1 MIQSGY
7 KSNQKASYLVPNGSF
22 WKSCGISSTS
32 ILVDGT
38 ITDPMEYIVYNEI
51 RKKYFLLG
59 AKGLYCSE
67 DGLNWF
73 LVIATTHPMIQ
84 ICFDDKGNI
93 YTCDAQHHFYYCV
106 TDDLNFVLNTQFQ
119 VSSFATRGDRTIFG
133 SFQKIYYNDSSNP
146 TNFNLTHNFDLYD
159 YFKVWYKGGVFFSND
174 GTESRRRPLY
184 RSTDGINWVNDINWS
199 ATNITNYNFS
209 INAKIEYFNEKWY
222 FHGGGGTLLKS
233 VDSINWTATSISNVR
248 DILSGGN
255 NFFIVNSSGAILNLN
270 NDVVASTSNYRNF
283 NRSLFYDKA
292 TDFWSA
298 EGVFSADGG
307 KTWESFKDTPSPTF
321 LLRRRNID
329 FIFSVETKNFIAALM
344 ENHAPRPLIQ
354 NINLDDLVYGN
365 EIWVGIKNNIVFYSV
380 DGIVWEKSSI
390 NLTQEIKGL
399 SFIRENFYIKV
410 GEDWYYSKGKEWT
423 QCSQENFPILY
434 EITEKNIYKMIEH
447 QNFLIFIGTD
457 GIYQYPLSLMFKN
470 INIGPYILIGDGDSS
485 NLNTNFVINE
495 DKTFII
501 GGVSTGGVR
510 LEPLADFWLS
520 TSKQE
525 SLTYDTNSI
534 VKRVFLSKDK
544 ALWLRSDNVLT
555 YTSVSPVGTQYY
567 YGSYN
572 VDKDFLFIIDDG
584 EYMIAGVKQEEK
596 ESYEIYYTKSDEFNF
611 YKDDSLT
618 SLDIVSLQYLN
629 GCYFGITKK
638 SIIYFFKPQEKIYT
652 TNVNHSPTDINKI
665 NKIAQNED
673 ILIANI
679 NGQLL
684 YSKTT
689 PN

>member
-7 KSNQKASYLVPNGSF
+7 ISNQKASYLVPNGSS
-22 WKSCGISSTS
+22 WKPCGISSTS
-32 ILVDGT
+32 ILVDGI
-38 ITDPMEYIVYNEI
+38 ITGPMEYIVYNEI

-73 LVIATTHPMIQ
+73 LVIATTYPMIQ

-93 YTCDAQHHFYYCV
+93 YICDAQYHFYYCV

-133 SFQKIYYNDSSNP
+133 SFQKIYYNNSDNP
-146 TNFNLTHNFDLYD
+146 TDFNLTSNFDTYNS
-159 YFKVWYKGGVFFSND
+159 FKVWYKGGIFFSND
-174 GTESRRRPLY
+174 GTEDKQRPLY
-184 RSTDGINWVNDINWS
+184 RSTDGINWADDINWS
-199 ATNITNYNFS
+199 ATDLSNYNFS
-209 INAKIEYFNEKWY
+209 TNAKIEFFNEKWY
-222 FHGGGGTLLKS
+222 FHGGGGTLLSS

-248 DILSGGN
+248 DILAGKN

-270 NDVVASTSNYRNF
+270 NDVVASTSNYNNF
-283 NRSLFYDKA
+283 NRSLFYDKD

-298 EGVFSADGG
+298 EGVFSQGG
-307 KTWESFKDTPSPTF
+307 EIWESFKDTTSLTF
-321 LLRRRNID
+321 LLRRRNTY
-329 FIFSVETKNFIAALM
+329 FNFSAKTKNFIATLM
-344 ENHAPRPLIQ
+344 EYHTPRSLIQ

-365 EIWVGIKNNIVFYSV
+365 EIWVGIKNNIVFYSI

-399 SFIRENFYIKV
+399 SFIRKNFYIKV
-410 GEDWYYSKGKEWT
+410 GETWYYSEGKEWT

-434 EITEKNIYKMIEH
+434 EVTEKNIYKMIEH
-447 QNFLIFIGTD
+447 QNFLIFIGTG

-470 INIGPYILIGDGDSS
+470 INIGPHILIGDGDNSS
-485 NLNTNFVINE
+485 LNTNFVINE

-501 GGVSTGGVR
+501 GGMSTGGVC
-510 LEPLADFWLS
+510 LGPLADFWLS
-520 TSKQE
+520 TNTQE
-525 SLTYDTNSI
+525 SFTYDTNSTI
-534 VKRVFLSKDK
+534 KRVFLSKDK

-572 VDKDFLFIIDDG
+572 VNKDFLFIIDDG
-584 EYMIAGVKQEEK
+584 EYMVAGVKQEEK